1 VFAIATTSTA
11 AVEVPAPVRV
21 ATMLDFFCFL
31 FFFLNPQ
38 LSKLPKVTAA
48 ALYFKVCQKPFC
60 FGLGLTID

>member
-1 VFAIATTSTA
+1 VFAVATTSTA

-21 ATMLDFFCFL
+21 ATMLDFFCFFL
-31 FFFLNPQ
+31 FSNPQ

-48 ALYFKVCQKPFC
+48 AFYFKVCQKPFS